1 MSDVS
6 FKRVFILLR
15 KSDKKFIV
23 SYNDSCVKADKEQS
37 WGSNS
42 DKAMIKK
49 NIIEF
54 CDLSRP
60 EDYSNNLFS
69 PKLVIIDLITES
81 LSSDA
86 IVDFFY

>member
-23 SYNDSCVKADKEQS
+23 SYNDSCADKEQS

-42 DKAMIKK
+42 DKATIKK

-54 CDLSRP
+54 CDLPRP
-60 EDYSNNLFS
+60 KDYSNNLFS
-69 PKLVIIDLITES
+69 PKLVIIDLMTES